1 VRFFMPRYDVD
12 LRRLAVSLMEGGAG
26 KVALARALAIP
37 PGTAKN
43 WMLTYGA
50 VGAERFIEMGSTH
63 KAYDYETK
71 LAAVRDHVDGGLS
84 RREVMARYGI
94 TSASCVGA
102 WSKLYREGGAE
113 ALRPRPKGRPRDPG
127 PAPGARTRE
136 RELEEQNR
144 RLRAEVAYLKK
155 LHALMA
161 ERRATGRSPR

>member
-1 VRFFMPRYDVD
+1 MPRYDVD

-26 KVALARALAIP
+26 KVALARALAVP

-50 VGAERFIEMGSTH
+50 VGAERFIETGSTH
-63 KAYDYETK
+63 RAHDYETK
-71 LAAVRDHVDGGLS
+71 LAAVRDHVDRGLP

-113 ALRPRPKGRPRDPG
+113 ALRPRQRGRPRDPG

-161 ERRATGRSPR
+161 GRRATGRSPR

>member
-1 VRFFMPRYDVD
+1 MPRYDVD
-12 LRRLAVSLMEGGAG
+12 LRRLAVSLIEGGAG

-113 ALRPRPKGRPRDPG
+113 ALRPRQRGRPRDPG
-127 PAPGARTRE
+127 PTSGARTRE

-161 ERRATGRSPR
+161 GRRATGRSPR